1 MTSTCT
7 RKLTFAV
14 LSTAIMMAF
23 VAAILFATPHGALA
37 AEPERPTDLTAT
49 AIDHDTVSLSWT
61 HPDPTTVDHY
71 QVLSRTVGAGTGL
84 LQVGTSTTTSFE
96 HDGLE
101 PESTYRYRIKPV
113 NSAGEEG
120 RRSAWAEA
128 TTPTDAT
135 PAPEPDPTPVPDP
148 TPAQPQRSD
157 DEGKDNTARAS
168 HDVLVRNT
176 GQTSEDNP
184 TAQDRAQTFTTGTNP
199 AGYVLSRIIVGYND
213 PDGDAFTASVWTTD
227 TSGLPNTL
235 KHSLTA
241 PGTFSQAD
249 LTFTA
254 PADATLD
261 ASTTYT
267 VKMERT
273 SGTVTYKR
281 TSTINPDEDSGAAA
295 GWSIG
300 DTYHYDAGSTYFPSS
315 SNKPMLIAIHGTLS
329 TGSDDAT
336 LSDMTVADSRNFL
349 TLTPSFASGTYA
361 YAAAVDNSDSAVTLN
376 PTVNHSG
383 AGVSGVTLNGTA
395 VTDTDFTDGID
406 VPSLVVGNNVIV
418 VTVTAED
425 TATTL
430 TYTVTVARATKPA
443 DLLVSNLAQSSNGH
457 GSLNDFDQAQAFTTG
472 SNSAGYTMTRID
484 IDMEGA
490 DQSGSALTAT
500 IHADDSGAPGTSLG
514 TLTNPSSFSSNAIY
528 SFTTTGIALDASTTY
543 FVVLDVLSISGTAFS
558 TINTSSDNEDANSE
572 TGWTINNGSI
582 YRNWNSTGTWTSFT
596 DSKKI
601 RVRGT
606 SSPSSPSSPPV
617 PQETLTPNQVV
628 YIPADWSL
636 KPAGIDPGERFRLI
650 FLSSTKRDATSND
663 IETYNTF
670 VQDLASSGHANIQ
683 DHSSRFKVVGC
694 TEEVDARDNTKT
706 TKVGIPIYWLGGN
719 KVADNYTDFYDGT
732 WDDEANDKNELGND
746 AHDTSQTGNFPF
758 TGCKAN
764 GTESKIP
771 GVSFNA
777 LGETNVRVGQPTS
790 TATDSGPIRG
800 QVATNRSNARPFY
813 ALSPIFEVRRTNAY
827 TLSTSGVPHPG
838 KITSDNTTGNDHQV
852 KLYQGVTYQIDVKGS
867 ESSQYGG
874 TITNPKVKIFAGNT
888 KLELLNGSSAGVSQ
902 TATQT
907 LATGGGT
914 GANSR
919 LIVKAEETQY
929 YDLLVHRASGDNG
942 TYTITVNRLDWPQGR
957 LAPDITVT
965 YEHREAIGIAWA
977 EPAKTQRSLV
987 APISGY
993 KVQYRTL
1000 PDGSWS
1006 AETNKP
1012 LSQLSH
1018 EYTGLTLGQSYEIR
1032 VRSYHSNEHPNNKY
1046 RWGYATVY
1054 ADDCAVSGSSTCSIA
1069 VDTVENGRINYPYPQ
1084 DVDGYTVRLISG
1096 RTYVIEVNGK
1106 STGDGTLVDPKLT
1119 LRTIIGNDVVG
1130 RDDNGGHELNAKL
1143 AYSPTS
1149 TEDYLILVTSNVT
1162 REHGTYTVKV
1172 TEQ

>member
-1 MTSTCT
+1 MNQLTTRTTAVFAAAMIAMIILGFAAVMTVSAQT
-7 RKLTFAV
+7 
-14 LSTAIMMAF
+14 
-23 VAAILFATPHGALA
+23 
-37 AEPERPTDLTAT
+37 EPERPTDLTAT
-49 AIDHDTVSLSWT
+49 AIDHDTVSLTWN
-61 HPDPTTVDHY
+61 HPDPDSVDHY

-582 YRNWNSTGTWTSFT
+582 YRNWNSTGTWTSFA

-636 KPAGIDPGERFRLI
+636 KPAGIGPGERFRLI
-650 FLSSTKRDATSND
+650 FLSSTKRDATSKD

-670 VQDLASSGHANIQ
+670 VQDLAAAGHANIQ
-683 DHSSRFKVVGC
+683 DHASRFRVVGC
-694 TEEVDARDNTKT
+694 TQAVDARDNTGT
-706 TKVGIPIYWLGGN
+706 NTNGSGVPIYWVGGN
-719 KVADNYTDFYDGT
+719 KVADSDADFYDGS
-732 WDDEANDKNELGND
+732 WDDETNDKNQLGND
-746 AHDTSQTGNFPF
+746 AHDTSQIPNYPW
-758 TGCKAN
+758 TGCLN
-764 GTESKIP
+764 DGTEAITTESR
-771 GVSFNA
+771 G
-777 LGETNVRVGQPTS
+777 LGTNNVRLGRPNGISSEQ
-790 TATDSGPIRG
+790 GPLG
-800 QVATNRSNARPFY
+800 SALNRNRAETRPFY
-813 ALSPIFEVRRTNAY
+813 ALSPIFEVQRTNAY
-827 TLSTSGVPHPG
+827 TLSTNGVPHPG
-838 KITSDNTTGNDHQV
+838 KIAGNNTTGNDHQV
-852 KLYQGVTYQIDVKGS
+852 KLAPRRHISDRRQGVRVQPVRRHHHQPQGENLRRQHQAGTPERLLRRSLPDRHTNPSHRWRYGS
-867 ESSQYGG
+867 ELPPNRQGRRDPILRPARSPSQWRQRHLHHHRQPARLAARPTSAGHHGDLRTPRSDRHCMGRTRQDPEKPSGPNKWLQSPVPHSSRW
-874 TITNPKVKIFAGNT
+874 
-888 KLELLNGSSAGVSQ
+888 KLERRDQ
-902 TATQT
+902 QATV
-907 LATGGGT
+907 A
-914 GANSR
+914 AIAR
-919 LIVKAEETQY
+919 
-929 YDLLVHRASGDNG
+929 VHRTHAGPIIRNQGPILPLQRAS
-942 TYTITVNRLDWPQGR
+942 
-957 LAPDITVT
+957 
-965 YEHREAIGIAWA
+965 
-977 EPAKTQRSLV
+977 K
-987 APISGY
+987 
-993 KVQYRTL
+993 
-1000 PDGSWS
+1000 
-1006 AETNKP
+1006 
-1012 LSQLSH
+1012 
-1018 EYTGLTLGQSYEIR
+1018 
-1032 VRSYHSNEHPNNKY
+1032 
-1046 RWGYATVY
+1046 
-1054 ADDCAVSGSSTCSIA
+1054 
-1069 VDTVENGRINYPYPQ
+1069 
-1084 DVDGYTVRLISG
+1084 
-1096 RTYVIEVNGK
+1096 
-1106 STGDGTLVDPKLT
+1106 
-1119 LRTIIGNDVVG
+1119 
-1130 RDDNGGHELNAKL
+1130 
-1143 AYSPTS
+1143 
-1149 TEDYLILVTSNVT
+1149 
-1162 REHGTYTVKV
+1162 
-1172 TEQ
+1172 